1 MRTKK
6 IFPAGLPGALLVG
19 VAYYLGAE
27 AAFFIGTLSDK
38 IFAPFWPPNA
48 ILLCA
53 LALVPFK
60 QWPLYIV
67 VALPAHVIAE
77 FRVGMGSPQ
86 TLVAFLTNCLVALP
100 SALALRYVLG
110 PPPWFNTLH
119 RATIYMLIA
128 AAAAPA
134 IAAFGGAFVRILGA
148 GEFANY
154 WLYWTQWYVTNALG
168 NLTLAPLLL
177 TSMTQKDEWSEFR
190 TWRRGTEVLL
200 LLVGLGLTSTIS
212 FKANALAKPCYFPA
226 ILYLPLPFILWAT
239 VRFRARGASVAIL
252 VMTVATLSSML
263 RGTNIFDG
271 DDIETNIRALQ
282 LFLMAI
288 GGPILL
294 LSACVDEL
302 RQAAQTTARLSQYLL
317 GTHDNER
324 RQVARRLLDDIC
336 QRLAAATWVPD
347 KSQDPSIEC
356 KLKQSIRDLREISYL
371 LHPPLL
377 DEAGLEPA
385 LRARLKDYTNRTGIG
400 VTLDASKVGRL
411 PPDVELTVFRVIEEA
426 LANVQRHSVSGAA
439 RVCVRAHVGGKN
451 FIAEI
456 ENADRGKSWMS
467 NIGALIMRLSAGIPP
482 SGMGLAHMRERLRR
496 LGGRLEIISRNRK
509 ILVRAIVP
517 IAAYQRPSGSS

>member
-1 MRTKK
+1 MRAKN
-6 IFPAGLPGALLVG
+6 ISLADLPGPVLVG

-27 AAFFIGTLSDK
+27 AAFYIGTLSDK

-53 LALVPFK
+53 LALVPFE
-60 QWPLYIV
+60 QWPLYIL

-77 FRVGMGSPQ
+77 LRVGMGSSQ
-86 TLVAFLTNCLVALP
+86 IITAFLTNCLVAVP
-100 SALALRYVLG
+100 SALILRYLLG

-119 RATIYMLIA
+119 RVTIYLLVA
-128 AAAAPA
+128 AVGAPG

-154 WLYWTQWYVTNALG
+154 WLYWTQWYVANALG

-177 TSMTQKDEWSEFR
+177 ASMIQTDERSEFGA
-190 TWRRGTEVLL
+190 WRRGTEVLL

-239 VRFRARGASVAIL
+239 VRFRARGASIAIL
-252 VMTVATLSSML
+252 VVTVATLSSML

-271 DDIETNIRALQ
+271 DDIETNVRALQ
-282 LFLMAI
+282 LFLIAI

-294 LSACVDEL
+294 LSASVDEL

-317 GTHDNER
+317 GTHDDER

-336 QRLAAATWVPD
+336 QRLAAATWLPD
-347 KSQDPSIEC
+347 KSQDPAVEC

-400 VTLDASKVGRL
+400 VTLEASRVGRL

-439 RVCVRAHVGGKN
+439 RVSVRAHVGDKN
-451 FIAEI
+451 VIAEI
-456 ENADRGKSWMS
+456 ENAERGKSWMS
-467 NIGALIMRLSAGIPP
+467 NVGALIMRLSAGIPP

-509 ILVRAIVP
+509 TLVRAIVP
-517 IAAYQRPSGSS
+517 IAAYERSNGSI